1 MKRILYVG
9 GFILPDKNAAA
20 QRVINNAK
28 AIRKNGNEVIFI
40 NYSDSCKSL
49 SPNILYYSGFKCY
62 EYPKRSLL
70 QTVCSV
76 KQIINA
82 IENEKIT
89 DVIMYNYPLIGMWRI
104 MKYCK
109 KKDVKCIGDVTEW
122 YVGNHGFIYNV
133 LKKIESNARMR
144 YLNYHLDSMI
154 VISSFLFDYYLKS
167 NVNLIKI
174 PPLVDLSDKKWSL
187 CNKNNDI
194 PTFCFVGNVNKQ
206 KERLDYV
213 VKSIETIEKEVNL
226 KFIVVGVS
234 KKEFIEYYDYYPTDD
249 RIIFLGKVNNEE
261 AINILKKSDWTII
274 IKDVNLV
281 TTAGFPTKVAE
292 SITAN
297 VPVIANEFSNIFE
310 YLDDTNSIKV
320 KSIRELPKIIMKA
333 CNQTMF
339 FDNQIFDYHLYLNEF
354 KKLGL

>member
-133 LKKIESNARMR
+133 LKNIESNARMR
-144 YLNYHLDSMI
+144 YLNYHLDSC
-154 VISSFLFDYYLKS
+154 L
-167 NVNLIKI
+167 
-174 PPLVDLSDKKWSL
+174 
-187 CNKNNDI
+187 
-194 PTFCFVGNVNKQ
+194 
-206 KERLDYV
+206 
-213 VKSIETIEKEVNL
+213 
-226 KFIVVGVS
+226 
-234 KKEFIEYYDYYPTDD
+234 
-249 RIIFLGKVNNEE
+249 
-261 AINILKKSDWTII
+261 
-274 IKDVNLV
+274 
-281 TTAGFPTKVAE
+281 
-292 SITAN
+292 
-297 VPVIANEFSNIFE
+297 
-310 YLDDTNSIKV
+310 
-320 KSIRELPKIIMKA
+320 
-333 CNQTMF
+333 
-339 FDNQIFDYHLYLNEF
+339 LYTSPSPRD
-354 KKLGL
+354 